1 MTKSVNW
8 AQRDSDAVQHPSEY
22 ADGDK
27 VLLVRGEGAR
37 LWDADGREYIDV
49 HAGAWLTQVG
59 HGRVELATV
68 AAEQMAKLAHFTIA
82 WDFANLPTIELA
94 ERLIA
99 RAPANIGK
107 ARFMSS
113 GSEADDEALQ
123 LARLYHYRRG
133 QPERRKIL
141 VHRSA
146 FHGRTYAGAELAG
159 GRPGIGGVT
168 PDIIQLTPV
177 RPYHRELY
185 GNEDLTTF
193 CVRELE
199 EAIAEHGAEHI
210 AAMFGELIVGPGG
223 VISPPDDYW
232 PRMTAVLKRHGIL
245 FVADEVVT
253 AFGRAGAWFSSSEFG
268 LEPDII
274 VLGKGIASG
283 YMPIAA
289 LLLDRDVAGTVAGTD
304 GGGSFAGHLVA
315 AAVAAASIDIIE
327 RENLIENGRA
337 RGRQFIEELAPLASS
352 PLIGE
357 IRGRG
362 PLIALELVTDKT
374 TRHSLI
380 AKNPALTGQIRR
392 YARQQHG
399 IILGVH
405 GGAIT
410 LAPPLVITAEQVS
423 KVSRA
428 VADIVAYINRV
439 ANSPQL

>member
-1 MTKSVNW
+1 MTENVNW
-8 AQRDSDAVQHPSEY
+8 LARDRNAVQHPSEY
-22 ADGDK
+22 AEGEK
-27 VLLVRGEGAR
+27 VLLVRGDGAR
-37 LWDADGREYIDV
+37 LWDVDGREYIDV
-49 HAGAWLTQVG
+49 HAGAWLTQIG
-59 HGRVELATV
+59 HGRKELAAV
-68 AAEQMAKLAHFTIA
+68 AAEQMTRLAHFTIA
-82 WDFANLPTIELA
+82 WDFANLPTIGLA

-123 LARLYHYRRG
+123 IVRLYHYRQG
-133 QPERRKIL
+133 NPQRRKVL
-141 VHRSA
+141 VHRGA

-159 GRPGIGGVT
+159 GRPGIGGAT
-168 PDIIQLTPV
+168 PDIIQLTPA

-185 GNEDLTTF
+185 GDEDLTDF
-193 CVRELE
+193 CLRELE
-199 EAIAEHGAEHI
+199 QAIAEHGAENI

-232 PRMTAVLKRHGIL
+232 PRITAVLKQHGIL

-253 AFGRAGAWFSSSEFG
+253 AFGRAGAWFTSNEFG
-268 LEPDII
+268 IEPDII

-289 LLLDRDVAGTVAGTD
+289 LLLDGKVAEVVAGTD
-304 GGGSFAGHLVA
+304 SGGSFAGHLAA
-315 AAVAAASIDIIE
+315 AAVASASIDIIE

-337 RGRQFIEELAPLASS
+337 RGRQFLEELASLASS
-352 PLIGE
+352 PLVGE

-362 PLIALELVTDKT
+362 ALVALELVTDKT
-374 TRHSLI
+374 TRQSLI
-380 AKNPALTGQIRR
+380 DRDPALKAEIRR
-392 YARQQHG
+392 YARQRHG

-410 LAPPLVITAEQVS
+410 LAPPLVITTEQVS

-428 VADIVAYINRV
+428 VYDIVAHVENVTSGRR
-439 ANSPQL
+439 